1 MHIDKRDLA
10 KEIIF
15 FFIRT
20 ILAFAYCFVM
30 LMIISFMTVYF
41 LPLKFETIIVLSIIG
56 TILYDIY
63 YILKKV
69 KQHSA

>member
-1 MHIDKRDLA
+1 MHMDKKDMA

-15 FFIRT
+15 FVIRT
-20 ILAFAYCFVM
+20 ALAFAYCFVM

-41 LPLKFETIIVLSIIG
+41 LPLKFEMILILSIIG

-69 KQHSA
+69 KQHS